1 MNDTALS
8 LICGTDPS
16 RAVRRED
23 VPAQVLG
30 PHGIFVPQ
38 AEEGT
43 DAHADA
49 HGGGSGAA
57 ALGGRAAAGDAAER
71 DAPAAADDDYEKGLG
86 LVEFCAQ
93 LSAALPQPWSRPGHY
108 LVAQKLEGIGVT
120 SVEDLTQRM
129 MMTTTTSDG
138 GGDELNGRLRASGKR
153 ALKQSTLDCAVR
165 LLLQL
170 Q

>member
-1 MNDTALS
+1 M
-8 LICGTDPS
+8 
-16 RAVRRED
+16 
-23 VPAQVLG
+23 
-30 PHGIFVPQ
+30 
-38 AEEGT
+38 
-43 DAHADA
+43 
-49 HGGGSGAA
+49 
-57 ALGGRAAAGDAAER
+57 
-71 DAPAAADDDYEKGLG
+71 
-86 LVEFCAQ
+86 EFCAQ

-129 MMTTTTSDG
+129 MMTTTTSEG

>member
-30 PHGIFVPQ
+30 PDGIFVPQ
-38 AEEGT
+38 AEEGA
-43 DAHADA
+43 DAHAEAD
-49 HGGGSGAA
+49 GGGGGAGA
-57 ALGGRAAAGDAAER
+57 VGGRA
-71 DAPAAADDDYEKGLG
+71 AAADDDYEKGVG
-86 LVEFCAQ
+86 LLEFCAQ
-93 LSAALPQPWSRPGHY
+93 LSAALPEPWSRPGHY

-120 SVEDLTQRM
+120 SVEDFTQ
-129 MMTTTTSDG
+129 MMTTTSELG
-138 GGDELNGRLRASGKR
+138 GNELNRRLRASGKR
-153 ALKQSTLDCAVR
+153 ALKQSTLDCAAR
-165 LLLQL
+165 LLQL